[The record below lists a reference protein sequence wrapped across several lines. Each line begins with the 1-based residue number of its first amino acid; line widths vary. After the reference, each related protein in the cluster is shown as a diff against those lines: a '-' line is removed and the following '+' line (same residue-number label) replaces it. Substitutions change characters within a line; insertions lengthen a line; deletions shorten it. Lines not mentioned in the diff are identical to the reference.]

1 MMGSTLTKLSDYGST
16 SSGYIQR
23 KRSGRNN
30 NKTIGRYL
38 INKYV
43 KSFGKTV
50 KSGKTSKPGKPPRPL
65 PPLPYT
71 LSTRGTDKYTGMI

>member
-16 SSGYIQR
+16 SSGYTQR

-71 LSTRGTDKYTGMI
+71 LSTRGTDKYYV

>member
-23 KRSGRNN
+23 KRSGRNKN
-30 NKTIGRYL
+30 NTIGRYL

-43 KSFGKTV
+43 KLFGKTV
-50 KSGKTSKPGKPPRPL
+50 KGGKTSKPL
-65 PPLPYT
+65 TPLPYT

>member
-43 KSFGKTV
+43 KLFM
-50 KSGKTSKPGKPPRPL
+50 
-65 PPLPYT
+65 Y
-71 LSTRGTDKYTGMI
+71 DIF